1 MLLLYTCTTAALV
14 CVWYVSTMRKAAYDF
29 VDIRHAP
36 PFAEDYLC
44 TPANLVSEI
53 SSSLVVFNSDL
64 LMVSGCRLRFLVRI
78 HSSACLLCLRYTG
91 RTSCGARTVASSSFL
106 PYYLRHKLVSIQ
118 YVSLSQY
125 SLTMPQV

>member
-1 MLLLYTCTTAALV
+1 VVSSLSIHLLWKRRARPGGVMLLLYTCTTAALV

-53 SSSLVVFNSDL
+53 SSSLIVFNSGL
-64 LMVSGCRLRFLVRI
+64 LMVSGCRLRI
-78 HSSACLLCLRYTG
+78 
-91 RTSCGARTVASSSFL
+91 
-106 PYYLRHKLVSIQ
+106 LVSIRQ
-118 YVSLSQY
+118 DM
-125 SLTMPQV
+125 LTVR